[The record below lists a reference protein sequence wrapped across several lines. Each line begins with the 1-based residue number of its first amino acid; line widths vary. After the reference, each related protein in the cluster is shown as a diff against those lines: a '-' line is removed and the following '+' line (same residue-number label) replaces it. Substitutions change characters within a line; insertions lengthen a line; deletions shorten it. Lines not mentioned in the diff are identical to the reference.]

1 MVPVANEFVLK
12 AILVSEQGVESLHGL
27 LSHVVG
33 VEVTGLAIFDKRII
47 ILVLS
52 KSEALDISAE
62 TEFFVKSFGKVVN
75 KGVNAVVVLLEDLL
89 GVEIRNTFTAHGA
102 SEHILMGI
110 DKGIDT
116 CLTEL
121 VDHFFDLIK
130 VSIIVLAF
138 DTLNAFPHDSKTDKV
153 HSPLLQV
160 GDILVIEGV
169 LAIKFA
175 G

>member
-1 MVPVANEFVLK
+1 VVPVADEFVLET
-12 AILVSEQGVESLHGL
+12 ILVSEQSVEALHGL

-52 KSEALDISAE
+52 EAEALDICAE
-62 TEFFVKSFGKVVN
+62 AEFLIKSFGKVVN
-75 KGVNAVVVLLEDLL
+75 KGVNAVVILLEDLL
-89 GVEIRNTFTAHGA
+89 GVEIRDTFTAHGA

-116 CLTEL
+116 SLTEL
-121 VDHFFDLIK
+121 VDHFFDLVK

-138 DTLNAFPHDSKTDKV
+138 DALNAFPHDSETDKV
-153 HSPLLQV
+153 HAPLLQV
-160 GDILVIEGV
+160 SDILVIEGV
-169 LAIKFA
+169 LAIKFT